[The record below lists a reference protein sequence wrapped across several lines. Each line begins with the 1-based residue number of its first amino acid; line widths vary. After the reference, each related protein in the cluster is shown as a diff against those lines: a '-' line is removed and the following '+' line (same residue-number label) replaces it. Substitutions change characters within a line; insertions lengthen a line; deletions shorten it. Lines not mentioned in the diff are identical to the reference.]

1 MTESRPAALLLPVV
15 ALVAGMV
22 SLQTG
27 AAFAKSLFPL
37 VGAAGVSALRVGF
50 SALIL
55 LAVWRPWRRSLNARD
70 AGWILLYGAAL
81 GLMNL
86 LFYMALRTIPLGPA
100 VAIEFA
106 GPLAV
111 ALAASRR
118 TADFLWIGLA
128 VLGLWLLLP
137 LGGASDGVGDLD
149 PVGVAYVL
157 GAALAWA
164 LYILFGQ
171 RAGRAHGGQ
180 AVSLGMTTAAVVVAP
195 FGLAEAGSALFA
207 APVLVSGLAVAIASS
222 ALPYSL
228 EMFALRRLDRQSFG
242 VMMSLEPAIAA
253 LAALI
258 VLGEHLTA
266 LQWFA
271 IACVIAASAGITLG
285 SRRRGRAVPEVGAP

>member
-1 MTESRPAALLLPVV
+1 
-15 ALVAGMV
+15 MV

-285 SRRRGRAVPEVGAP
+285 SRRRGRAVPEGGAP